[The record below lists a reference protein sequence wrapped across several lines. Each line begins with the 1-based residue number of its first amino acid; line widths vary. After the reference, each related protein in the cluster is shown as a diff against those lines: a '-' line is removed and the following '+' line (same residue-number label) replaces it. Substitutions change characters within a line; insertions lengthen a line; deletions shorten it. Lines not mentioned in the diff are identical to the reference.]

1 MKPKELAELGVP
13 QDCMGTAVEAIQ
25 VAFKKRIYEAKQ
37 KLKPSFRKVASAPEV
52 YKDEAT
58 FSDLANA
65 IIASRLKAS
74 EESDKWGTNPLAPTA
89 PTATVGR
96 EGLRRQACSDEDG
109 VRTACRRPGAL
120 MPDNHLGYGLPI
132 GGVLATHNCVIPY
145 AGAWT
150 LPAA

>member
-25 VAFKKRIYEAKQ
+25 VAFKKRIYGSKAEVKTILRQ
-37 KLKPSFRKVASAPEV
+37 VASAPEV

-74 EESDKWGTNPLAPTA
+74 EESDKWGTNPLGSPTA
-89 PTATVGR
+89 PTHSGA
-96 EGLRRQACSDEDG
+96 RRTTKAACS
-109 VRTACRRPGAL
+109 R
-120 MPDNHLGYGLPI
+120 
-132 GGVLATHNCVIPY
+132 
-145 AGAWT
+145 
-150 LPAA
+150 